1 MQVRVTAISPG
12 AVETEFSVVRWAG
25 DKDKASEMYKG
36 IEPLVGA
43 DIADD
48 VIYAA
53 TRCAMSLKSGSV

>member
-1 MQVRVTAISPG
+1 MTAISPG

-53 TRCAMSLKSGSV
+53 TRCGMSLQSGSV